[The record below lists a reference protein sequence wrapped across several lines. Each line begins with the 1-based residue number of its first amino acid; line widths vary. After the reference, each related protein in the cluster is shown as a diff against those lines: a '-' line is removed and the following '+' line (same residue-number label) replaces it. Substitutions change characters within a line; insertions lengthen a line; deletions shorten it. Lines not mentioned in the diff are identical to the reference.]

1 MVLQPLDEMQQHRLE
16 LYVISLQKYFS
27 CDSDWMAYAARS
39 TGFEESEVKATR
51 IPHDKIPLAIGH
63 TP

>member
-39 TGFEESEVKATR
+39 TGLRRAR
-51 IPHDKIPLAIGH
+51 
-63 TP
+63 